1 MVISKWNAVRLGYVS
16 QKALSQ
22 LGYTLKT
29 ELDSVMRPVCEYV
42 RGREG
47 GREGGMERGGESVCE
62 CVSQQLW
69 V

>member
-1 MVISKWNAVRLGYVS
+1 MVISKWNAVRQGYVS

-22 LGYTLKT
+22 LGHTLKT

-47 GREGGMERGGESVCE
+47 GTEGWRESVCE

>member
-47 GREGGMERGGESVCE
+47 GMERGRESVCE

>member
-47 GREGGMERGGESVCE
+47 GRDGEGERE
-62 CVSQQLW
+62 CV
-69 V
+69 